1 MNSEQESKVVIVNL
15 VKELNENLKVDI
27 KEKTLLFDSG
37 IIDSLGVITLILGI
51 EKKFEIKIPNE
62 SLTYQNFNTVDS
74 IYSLVKCLK

>member
-27 KEKTLLFDSG
+27 KEKTPLFDSG

>member
-37 IIDSLGVITLILGI
+37 IIDSLGVMNL
-51 EKKFEIKIPNE
+51 
-62 SLTYQNFNTVDS
+62 
-74 IYSLVKCLK
+74 